1 VSGVPVITSLI
12 VAASENEVIGADG
25 ALPWHLPA
33 DLRRF
38 RALTTGHVVVLGR
51 VTHESIVK
59 RLGKPLPGRTSVV
72 VSSRGSAGPGA
83 GETAA
88 RSGAEVAW
96 ADSVAAAMA
105 TARVA
110 EAASAERA
118 AEAGGEI
125 FVLGGASVY
134 EQTLPE
140 IDRVYLTRVHRG
152 VAGDTSMPA
161 GWLAD
166 FELVSREHRPDTD
179 GGFSF
184 LVYERRPQ

>member
-25 ALPWHLPA
+25 ALPWHLPE

-72 VSSRGSAGPGA
+72 VSSSGPAGPGA

-88 RSGAEVAW
+88 LNGAEVAW
-96 ADSVAAAMA
+96 AGSVAAAMA

-152 VAGDTSMPA
+152 VAGDTSMPP
-161 GWLAD
+161 GWLAG

-184 LVYERRPQ
+184 LVYERRPG